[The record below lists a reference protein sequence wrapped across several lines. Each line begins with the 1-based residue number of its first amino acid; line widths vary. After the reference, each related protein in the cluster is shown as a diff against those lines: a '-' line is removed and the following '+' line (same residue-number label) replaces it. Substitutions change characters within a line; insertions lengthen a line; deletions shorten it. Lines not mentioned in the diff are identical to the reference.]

1 MFFLE
6 AMVLQA
12 KIIFV
17 LKHRFLSFF
26 WFDLT
31 LQKCKQW
38 PCSMV
43 SDDCR
48 LGVTHCMFRGH
59 HDLPN

>member
-26 WFDLT
+26 LVDLT

-38 PCSMV
+38 PCSIR
-43 SDDCR
+43 R
-48 LGVTHCMFRGH
+48 LSAGG
-59 HDLPN
+59 